1 MRTHVNRAVKDEK
14 QVSEIQ
20 AEARGDM
27 YVHVLMRTQ
36 VKLAVEHGKQVS
48 EIQTETR
55 RDTYMNRCILN

>member
-36 VKLAVEHGKQVS
+36 LKLTVEHGKQVS

-55 RDTYMNRCILN
+55 